1 MEKNVLIGYL
11 NSGNEVGLTGIY
23 RLYYKPLL
31 YFVRSYVNSYQ
42 LSEEIVSDVF
52 VKLWERR
59 ENFPSLDRVKA
70 FLYISAKNTCLN
82 SLRKSRLVT
91 SIEEIEDYDQ
101 ILAEDSDAFIK
112 IVRGELLNSII
123 EEVQRLPAKQR
134 EIFTMTFWEDMSIEQ
149 ISQQLEMNPSAVY
162 TNRSRALAALRVKFD
177 VKNSL
182 MFWVLIWGLLH

>member
-31 YFVRSYVNSYQ
+31 YFVQSYVNSFQ

-59 ENFPSLDRVKA
+59 ENFSSLDRVKA

-82 SLRKSRLVT
+82 NLRKNRLVT

-101 ILAEDSDAFIK
+101 ILAEDSDAFVK